1 MDNKFPEKS
10 IGDNSHAIVKG
21 IISAIPM
28 AGGSLSVI
36 FENIF
41 TTPLDKRKKEWFQS
55 LADAIEELTKKVD
68 DITPESLSK
77 NEIFISVSMQA
88 TQIALRNHQQEK
100 LNALKNAVKNSANPI
115 SIDENKVLMFTR
127 IIDDMTPLHL
137 KILKFL
143 NNPNIIEQE
152 LQKRTSPNIR
162 TNYGD
167 NMNIWKEYYPELSSS
182 RELIIQISKELYV
195 KGFLNNENALHSLGK
210 NTSNFADEFLDFI
223 SES

>member
-1 MDNKFPEKS
+1 MNKFPKKS
-10 IGDNSHAIVKG
+10 IGDTSHAVAKG
-21 IISAIPM
+21 ILSAIPNI
-28 AGGSLSVI
+28 GGSLSVL
-36 FENIF
+36 FESIF

-68 DITPESLSK
+68 DITPESLSE

-100 LNALKNAVKNSANPI
+100 LNALKNAVKNSASSI

-143 NNPNIIEQE
+143 NNPRIIEKE
-152 LQKRTSPNIR
+152 LQTRTSSNVR
-162 TNYGD
+162 THYGN
-167 NMNIWKEYYPELSSS
+167 NMNIWQEYYPELNSS
-182 RELIIQISKELYV
+182 RELITQISKELYV
-195 KGFLNNENALHSLGK
+195 KGFLYNENALHSSEK
-210 NTSNFADEFLDFI
+210 STSNFADEFLAFI
-223 SES
+223 SE

>member
-1 MDNKFPEKS
+1 MDKFPEASK
-10 IGDNSHAIVKG
+10 IDYAHAVAKG
-21 IISAIPM
+21 IISATPV
-28 AGGSLSVI
+28 AGGSLSVL

-55 LADAIEELTKKVD
+55 LADAIEDLTKKVE

-88 TQIALRNHQQEK
+88 TQIALRNHQKEK
-100 LNALKNAVKNSANPI
+100 LNALKNAVKNSAI

-137 KILKFL
+137 KILEFF

-152 LQKRTSPNIR
+152 LQSKLPKNMKQH
-162 TNYGD
+162 YGD
-167 NMNIWKEYYPELSSS
+167 NMNMWKEYYPELNYSS
-182 RELIIQISKELYV
+182 ELITHISKELYT
-195 KGFLNNENALHSLGK
+195 KGFLHNDRPLHSSGK
-210 NTSNFADEFLDFI
+210 QTSKFGDEFLAFI
-223 SES
+223 SDL